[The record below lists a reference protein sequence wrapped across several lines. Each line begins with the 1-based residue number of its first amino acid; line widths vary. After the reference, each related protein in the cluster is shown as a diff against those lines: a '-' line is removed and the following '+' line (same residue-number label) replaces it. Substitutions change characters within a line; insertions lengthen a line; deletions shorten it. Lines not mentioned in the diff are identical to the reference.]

1 MEVRSSPQQ
10 ISGQLLLSN
19 TLLNVFAQL
28 VPVAAGLVTVPLIV
42 QGLGKERFGLLSLA
56 WVFLGYSAVL
66 EMGLGRA
73 VTKFVAEALG
83 KGRQDEIPALLW
95 TAAVAQAVLAVLV
108 VLIAAATVPIMVERV
123 LHIPPPLGA
132 EARDTFYLLI
142 FLMPVVLLTNTLL
155 GVLEAAQRFDLVNAV
170 RIPSGISVFV
180 MPLVG
185 MAFDLRLPD
194 IVGLI
199 WGARALALVA
209 SAAIVFR
216 IFPVLRKVS
225 VTVSAFRRLLRF
237 GSWVTVTDLIGPLFK
252 YSDRFF
258 IGLLLPVSSVAYYTA
273 SYEIAVRLWVIPTS
287 LTMTLFPAFSALQG
301 VGDRQRTEVLAARS
315 VKYILLT
322 LGVLAVTVA
331 GFADRLLQVWLGHD
345 FAAEGAVVLQVLSCA
360 MLINSLGGVPYTLL
374 RAIGRP
380 DIPAKFHLAEI
391 LPYLALLW
399 TLVRKWGIVGA
410 SVAFLMLVTLD
421 AILQFVAVFT
431 VCRISPRLLL
441 TSGLLRGG
449 LILLVTA
456 SLAWGLRML
465 GRSLPVAVQA
475 ACVALLL
482 GFCAWLMWVVALDRE
497 DRGVIRAAVR
507 GKLK

>member
-1 MEVRSSPQQ
+1 MGVSGVLCSLGDGVGAGRHEVR
-10 ISGQLLLSN
+10 G
-19 TLLNVFAQL
+19 
-28 VPVAAGLVTVPLIV
+28 
-42 QGLGKERFGLLSLA
+42 
-56 WVFLGYSAVL
+56 
-66 EMGLGRA
+66 
-73 VTKFVAEALG
+73 G

-287 LTMTLFPAFSALQG
+287 C
-301 VGDRQRTEVLAARS
+301 
-315 VKYILLT
+315 K
-322 LGVLAVTVA
+322 
-331 GFADRLLQVWLGHD
+331 
-345 FAAEGAVVLQVLSCA
+345 
-360 MLINSLGGVPYTLL
+360 
-374 RAIGRP
+374 IGR
-380 DIPAKFHLAEI
+380 A
-391 LPYLALLW
+391 LP
-399 TLVRKWGIVGA
+399 
-410 SVAFLMLVTLD
+410 
-421 AILQFVAVFT
+421 
-431 VCRISPRLLL
+431 
-441 TSGLLRGG
+441 
-449 LILLVTA
+449 
-456 SLAWGLRML
+456 
-465 GRSLPVAVQA
+465 
-475 ACVALLL
+475 
-482 GFCAWLMWVVALDRE
+482 
-497 DRGVIRAAVR
+497 
-507 GKLK
+507 